1 MLGDL
6 RLRPHRRFNMT
17 RKTPAVRIACSA
29 AFLVLALAVV
39 PVALAGKPIGGGG
52 HKGGGGGCTQ
62 NAPVVQIDNTY
73 SWAAWGS
80 WDMPGQR
87 QTYSID
93 VMNYDVGCSAAS
105 FVVTLSAPDGFSV
118 SLPTNT
124 VTVKSGSLA
133 YLSADVT
140 SPSGIADGDYP
151 ITATVVRAGTTSSAV
166 SFTSY
171 YKVYSSDTAAPGLYT
186 PNPWDGGTVSG
197 SSYAVTVSSWDDHAV
212 KQIDLYIDGAYK
224 TTAACN
230 NIGYACQLYYIWSLS
245 GVAPGQHTATFASTD
260 WMGNVGIRTSSF
272 TVG

>member
-1 MLGDL
+1 VA
-6 RLRPHRRFNMT
+6 
-17 RKTPAVRIACSA
+17 RKTPSLRIALPA
-29 AFLVLALAVV
+29 AIAALVLVLALV
-39 PVALAGKPIGGGG
+39 PAALADKGGGG
-52 HKGGGGGCTQ
+52 HKGGGGGGGGGCTQ
-62 NAPVVQIDNTY
+62 NTPVVQIDNTY

-80 WDMPGQR
+80 WDMPGQQ

-93 VMNYDVGCSAAS
+93 VMNYDVGCSASS

-133 YLSADVT
+133 YLSAYVT
-140 SPSGIADGDYP
+140 SPVGVADGDYP
-151 ITATVVRAGTTSSAV
+151 ITATVVRAGTTSSAA

-171 YKVYSSDTAAPGLYT
+171 YKAYSSDTAAPGLYT

-245 GVAPGQHTATFASTD
+245 GVASGQHTATFASTD
-260 WMGNVGIRTSSF
+260 WMGNVGIRTVTF